1 MINYHSD
8 WIQIE
13 TSTDSNEKFNGN
25 LEVINGNLFIHVSV
39 NLYNDDVIEF
49 LQKYMSEKEIIEL
62 YWEHLISSL

>member
-1 MINYHSD
+1 MINYHSN

-13 TSTDSNEKFNGN
+13 TETSSTENFNES

-49 LQKYMSEKEIIEL
+49 LQKYVSEKEIIEL
-62 YWEHLISSL
+62 YWEVFV

>member
-13 TSTDSNEKFNGN
+13 TNRDSNEKFNSN

-39 NLYNDDVIEF
+39 NLYNDVIEF

-62 YWEHLISSL
+62 YWEVFI

>member
-1 MINYHSD
+1 MINYHSN

-13 TSTDSNEKFNGN
+13 TNRDSNEKFNSN

-62 YWEHLISSL
+62 YWEVFV